1 MGGGFH
7 GTASTDGPAS
17 QKRATTRC
25 VAGDFLTQTNL
36 FVIST
41 LISRASAVFLA
52 LGGLALLFAAD
63 AILPRLIPGF
73 PPAGTWLGQLVAAGW
88 LAVALLNW
96 ASQPGLLGGIYGRQV
111 VLTNA
116 ALHFITATVLI
127 KVVIRPGAPVA
138 LWLLAVPTALFAG
151 ITAGFYFAVR
161 SRAISSAL
169 VA

>member
-1 MGGGFH
+1 M
-7 GTASTDGPAS
+7 
-17 QKRATTRC
+17 
-25 VAGDFLTQTNL
+25 
-36 FVIST
+36 IST

-116 ALHFITATVLI
+116 ALYFITATVVI
-127 KVVIRPGAPVA
+127 KVVIRPGAPIA
-138 LWLLAVPTALFAG
+138 LWVLVVPTALFAG
-151 ITAGFYFAVR
+151 IYGWLLFRGPFE
-161 SRAISSAL
+161 SDFQRARGMSS
-169 VA
+169 